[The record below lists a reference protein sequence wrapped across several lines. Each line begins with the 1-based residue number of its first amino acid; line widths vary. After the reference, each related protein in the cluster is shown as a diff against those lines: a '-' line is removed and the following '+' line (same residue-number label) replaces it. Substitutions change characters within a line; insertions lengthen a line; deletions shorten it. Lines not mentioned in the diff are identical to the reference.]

1 MSTLFFES
9 KREKTHGPQT
19 CSFLLNKTLMIMKK
33 TLLDFG
39 KSLEIQIPDEQLIAI
54 KGGRRRRRGSGG
66 SNNDEDNGD
75 PGCPPDYEE

>member
-1 MSTLFFES
+1 
-9 KREKTHGPQT
+9 
-19 CSFLLNKTLMIMKK
+19 MIMKK